1 MACFAKIAVFK
12 MFYVTNMRKCNSITM
27 LSNNCRYVVVRI
39 CVERTRT
46 KGKAIVFIVYHLQET
61 VDAGLVHQKS
71 GQAENI
77 PRWIVHVDGHF
88 DVALTAGGHNC
99 LQEILQVCPQLFF
112 GDVCIRLEEFVQLRH
127 SFRFPTREGHIV
139 FFREIQDILRHR
151 VVIVLDHSL
160 FIEKGGRAVPYF
172 VEQIT
177 TGPVKNRHKVITN
190 HLHAKLG

>member
-1 MACFAKIAVFK
+1 MARLTKVTIFK
-12 MFYVTNMRKCNSITM
+12 MFYVTDMRKRDSITM
-27 LSNNCRYVVVRI
+27 LSNDCRNVVVGI
-39 CVERTRT
+39 CVKRTRT
-46 KGKAIVFIVYHLQET
+46 KGKAVVFVVYHLQET

-160 FIEKGGRAVPYF
+160 FIEKCRRAVPNL
-172 VEQIT
+172 VKQIT
-177 TGPVKNRHKVITN
+177 ARPVKNRHKVIAN
-190 HLHAKLG
+190 NFYAKLG